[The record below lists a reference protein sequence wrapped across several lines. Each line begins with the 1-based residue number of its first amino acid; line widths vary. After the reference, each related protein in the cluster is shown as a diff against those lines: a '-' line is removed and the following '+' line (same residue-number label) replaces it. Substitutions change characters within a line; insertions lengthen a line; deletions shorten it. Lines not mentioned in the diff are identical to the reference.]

1 MSDMRQWLEPP
12 AGQRNIGSQ
21 AYLPAMLS
29 GWGIAL
35 LISGGLLLLWYAL
48 LRYNESTEIFPL
60 MS

>member
-1 MSDMRQWLEPP
+1 
-12 AGQRNIGSQ
+12 
-21 AYLPAMLS
+21 MLS